1 MFHLL
6 SGYTL
11 LGAFFLATER
21 SSSPVNKIP
30 MLLYGFFAGVMII
43 LMRNIGAY
51 TDGTVLAILL
61 FNLANPLIDTIRPKA
76 LGKGTNNA

>member
-1 MFHLL
+1 
-6 SGYTL
+6 
-11 LGAFFLATER
+11 
-21 SSSPVNKIP
+21 

-51 TDGTVLAILL
+51 ADGTVLAILL

-76 LGKGTNNA
+76 L